1 MISPIAKKSMEH
13 MTSTV
18 ISFVVIMVAVAIAA
32 MLSARFLGGKS
43 QLNRQI
49 IFSLIVI
56 GGGYFAGMYLFPSA

>member
-1 MISPIAKKSMEH
+1 MISPIVKKSMEH

-49 IFSLIVI
+49 IFWLIVI